1 VDGQL
6 HAPAAL
12 PPRKSPGTNCTM
24 RSSGIQ
30 GQSEWVRKISPT
42 LGFELQTVRPAA
54 SCYTNTLTRPPIRNA
69 NDKKKRNIGGKD
81 AIQYQFINHKSHID
95 SPCIEPG
102 PPHWKADD
110 KCSFKC
116 HMELQLLT
124 TNTCHIRDTEQPVNV
139 VYCAAH
145 TCGQMSVFVNGRH
158 IGSRHK

>member
-1 VDGQL
+1 MGRGEVHLATCQAGTEGWIRCSCTRNQPECEKEVGGQL

-24 RSSGIQ
+24 RSGGIQ

-102 PPHWKADD
+102 PPH
-110 KCSFKC
+110 
-116 HMELQLLT
+116 
-124 TNTCHIRDTEQPVNV
+124 
-139 VYCAAH
+139 
-145 TCGQMSVFVNGRH
+145 
-158 IGSRHK
+158 